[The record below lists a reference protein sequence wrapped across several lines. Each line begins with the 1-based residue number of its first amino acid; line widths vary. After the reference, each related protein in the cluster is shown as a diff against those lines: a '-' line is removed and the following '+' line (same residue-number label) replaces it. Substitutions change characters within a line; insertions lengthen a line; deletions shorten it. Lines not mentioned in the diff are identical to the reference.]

1 MLERPSLERFVGARI
16 NSYAV
21 EQLIEQSELGALYSA
36 RDSRN
41 GSQYML
47 AVLSMSLAAEN
58 SGYPSP
64 VGPGISTAFDAFAHQ
79 ASTIASLQHP
89 YILPLVDYGSVG
101 DMPYLAWPAVA
112 SRPLTN
118 RLAQGGSLDLL
129 TVGRYLDQIAAALE
143 YAHEH
148 LVLHRSLTVDSLSL
162 QRDGRILV
170 HDFGIR
176 RMLELGRKD
185 AEWYALRNWNEACA
199 PEQILGNQVNPATDV
214 YAMGIILYQLLTR
227 EAPYTGARRKDIM
240 QQHLQAPL
248 PSIRTR
254 RPDLPGELD
263 AVLATAT
270 AKQTSDRFSQ
280 PGAFA
285 NAYYDIVSPQQAG
298 RVPFKLNTG
307 VILSGITPAING
319 ATSNGK
325 VGYERVSPVP
335 SRPTSVPTSTLDQLE
350 PLPALPRFRSGSPP
364 PPPKMVTSYSPRFSP
379 LRTLLFAGLV
389 VAVILGSFLV
399 VTKLQSS
406 LSPAPSGQVTFVD
419 SSAQSLGHTNAL
431 EIQITGLALPSSGS
445 TYHAWM
451 IDQQSERVLAL
462 GALVP
467 HGQNFSLSYQSL
479 GAGGG
484 DAGTNL
490 LTLGD
495 LLEITL
501 EQGNAILPTGKVV
514 MTGIFP
520 PKAFVHVG
528 HLLVSYPTTPGKIG
542 LLVGAETD
550 TVLLETQ
557 AEALQTAASAHDVAA
572 IHCDVQ
578 SILDIIQGSEGP
590 QYQPLPSS
598 CNLQHSA
605 TTGDGFG
612 LLGTKSSTY
621 NTLTG
626 YLSSAAEHA
635 ALAATQPDAT
645 PNLRVHAHNVD
656 VTITNV
662 VGWVTSIQQN
672 ALLLEKTPLS
682 QSAIQAIV
690 TLAGEAL
697 HGVARSGNQQIS
709 PASGEGG
716 ILAAFS
722 EGQQMATLKLV
733 SKN

>member
-21 EQLIEQSELGALYSA
+21 EQLIEQSELGALCSA

-41 GSQYML
+41 GSQYVL
-47 AVLSMSLAAEN
+47 AVLNMSLAAEN

-64 VGPGISTAFDAFAHQ
+64 VGPGISTAYDAFAHQ

-101 DMPYLAWPAVA
+101 EMPYLAWPTVA

-199 PEQILGNQVNPATDV
+199 PEQILGNQVSPATDV
-214 YAMGIILYQLLTR
+214 YAMGIILYQLLTG
-227 EAPYTGARRKDIM
+227 EAPYSGARRKDIM
-240 QQHLQAPL
+240 QQHLQAPI

-270 AKQTSDRFSQ
+270 AKQASDRFSQ

-307 VILSGITPAING
+307 VILSGTATAING
-319 ATSNGK
+319 ATSNGNA
-325 VGYERVSPVP
+325 GYERVSSVP
-335 SRPTSVPTSTLDQLE
+335 SRPTPVPTSTLNQLE
-350 PLPALPRFRSGSPP
+350 PLSALPRYRAGSPP
-364 PPPKMVTSYSPRFSP
+364 PPTSTITAYSPRFSP
-379 LRTLLFAGLV
+379 LRTLLIAGLV

-406 LSPAPSGQVTFVD
+406 LSPLPSGQVTFMD
-419 SSAQSLGHTNAL
+419 SSAQALGQTNAL
-431 EIQITGLALPSSGS
+431 EIQVTGLALPSSGGA
-445 TYHAWM
+445 YHAWM

-467 HGQNFSLSYQSL
+467 HGHDYSLSYQSI
-479 GAGGG
+479 GAAGG
-484 DAGTNL
+484 DTGTNL

-501 EQGNAILPTGKVV
+501 EQGNALLPTGKVV
-514 MTGIFP
+514 MSGIFP
-520 PKAFVHVG
+520 PMAFVHVG

-542 LLVGAETD
+542 LLVGAEID

-557 AEALQTAASAHDVAA
+557 AEALQTAAAGHDVAA
-572 IHCDVQ
+572 IQCEVQ
-578 SILDIIQGSEGP
+578 SILDIIQGSKGP

-598 CNLQHSA
+598 CSLQHSA
-605 TTGDGFG
+605 TAGDGFG
-612 LLGTKSSTY
+612 LLGTNSPTY

-626 YLSSAAEHA
+626 YLSSASEHA

-645 PNLRVHAHNVD
+645 PNLRLYAHSVE
-656 VTITNV
+656 VTISTV
-662 VGWVTSIQQN
+662 VGWVTTIQQN
-672 ALLLEKTPLS
+672 AIVLEKTP
-682 QSAIQAIV
+682 QYQPAIQAIV

-697 HGVARSGNQQIS
+697 HGVQQSGRQQTS
-709 PASGEGG
+709 PATGEGG
-716 ILAAFS
+716 IRSAFS

-733 SKN
+733 SKS